1 MARQL
6 ELILVADIPSPWEEK
21 AGLPSL
27 TAAAEAALRR
37 ESVEGMVEVVLSVVD
52 DEEIRELNARYRQV
66 DAPTD
71 VLSFPLQEA
80 PAGAGDFVQPPDDV
94 LRLGDVVISLPRAE
108 AQAEEYGHSLA
119 RELGYLFVHGLLH
132 LLGYEHEL
140 EEGRLRMRE
149 REEAALAEAGLSR

>member
-1 MARQL
+1 MAKQL

-21 AGLPSL
+21 VDLPSL
-27 TAAAEAALRR
+27 TAVAEAALRR
-37 ESVEGMVEVVLSVVD
+37 ESVEGMVEVILSLVD

-66 DAPTD
+66 DAATD

-80 PAGAGDFVQPPDDV
+80 AAGAGDFVQPPDDV

-108 AQAEEYGHSLA
+108 AQAEEYGHSVA

-132 LLGYEHEL
+132 LLGYDHEL
-140 EEGRLRMRE
+140 EEGRQRMRE
-149 REEAALAEAGLSR
+149 REEAALAEAGLTR